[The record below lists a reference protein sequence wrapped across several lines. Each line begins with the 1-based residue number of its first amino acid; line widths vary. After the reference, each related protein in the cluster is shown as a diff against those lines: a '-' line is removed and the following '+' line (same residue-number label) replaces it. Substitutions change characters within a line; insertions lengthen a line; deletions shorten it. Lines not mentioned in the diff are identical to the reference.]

1 MIRNTLEHRVQI
13 VDHHCEQSEAI
24 QKHRRLNCFA
34 LLAMTSDSDIWR
46 NALIAGFA
54 LLAACGPVPKPA
66 PIAVAPPPTPIRI
79 TGLER
84 VIGQDARALVSLF
97 GRADQDVWEAS
108 ARKLQFGSAI
118 CIMDAYLYPPAK
130 GKEPLVTYVDAR
142 QPDGKPIDR
151 ASCVAALTR
160 RAEAR

>member
-1 MIRNTLEHRVQI
+1 MIRSISTATLFLV
-13 VDHHCEQSEAI
+13 
-24 QKHRRLNCFA
+24 
-34 LLAMTSDSDIWR
+34 
-46 NALIAGFA
+46 
-54 LLAACGPVPKPA
+54 AACAPVPKA
-66 PIAVAPPPTPIRI
+66 QPIVVAPPPPPLRAN
-79 TGLER
+79 GLER
-84 VIGQDARALVSLF
+84 VIGQDARGLVALF
-97 GRADQDVWEAS
+97 GRADQDVWEAN

-130 GKEPLVTYVDAR
+130 GTEPLVTYVDAR

>member
-1 MIRNTLEHRVQI
+1 MIRNIPV
-13 VDHHCEQSEAI
+13 
-24 QKHRRLNCFA
+24 
-34 LLAMTSDSDIWR
+34 
-46 NALIAGFA
+46 AGLA
-54 LLAACGPVPKPA
+54 LLAACAPVPKA
-66 PIAVAPPPTPIRI
+66 QPIAVAPPPPPIRT

-84 VIGQDARALVSLF
+84 VIGADARRLVALF
-97 GRADQDVWEAS
+97 GRADQDVWEAN

-118 CIMDAYLYPPAK
+118 CIMDTYLYPPAK

-160 RAEAR
+160 RIEAR

>member
-1 MIRNTLEHRVQI
+1 ML
-13 VDHHCEQSEAI
+13 
-24 QKHRRLNCFA
+24 
-34 LLAMTSDSDIWR
+34 R
-46 NALIAGFA
+46 NAIVFGLV

-66 PIAVAPPPTPIRI
+66 PIAVAPPPPPIRI

-118 CIMDAYLYPPAK
+118 CIMDTYLYPPAK

>member
-1 MIRNTLEHRVQI
+1 MIRSISTT
-13 VDHHCEQSEAI
+13 
-24 QKHRRLNCFA
+24 A
-34 LLAMTSDSDIWR
+34 LL
-46 NALIAGFA
+46 LV
-54 LLAACGPVPKPA
+54 AACAPVPKA
-66 PIAVAPPPTPIRI
+66 QPIVVAPPPPPIRT

-84 VIGQDARALVSLF
+84 VIGQDARGLVALF
-97 GRADQDVWEAS
+97 GRADQDVWEAN

-118 CIMDAYLYPPAK
+118 CIMDTSLYPPAK

-142 QPDGKPIDR
+142 QPDGQPIDR